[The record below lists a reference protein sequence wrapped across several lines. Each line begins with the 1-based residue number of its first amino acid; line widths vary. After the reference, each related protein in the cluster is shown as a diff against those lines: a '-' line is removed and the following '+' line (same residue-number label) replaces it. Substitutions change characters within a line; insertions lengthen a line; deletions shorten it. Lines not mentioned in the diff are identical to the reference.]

1 MRTPKTEITIGE
13 QSQDELWPQIREAL
27 TDDKWAFRTV
37 RGISDEIDVDPGV
50 VEEELE
56 KHASEVRKSINWKS
70 PSQEQLYTIRTRKI
84 SLRERISDAQALLR
98 RSG

>member
-98 RSG
+98 RLG